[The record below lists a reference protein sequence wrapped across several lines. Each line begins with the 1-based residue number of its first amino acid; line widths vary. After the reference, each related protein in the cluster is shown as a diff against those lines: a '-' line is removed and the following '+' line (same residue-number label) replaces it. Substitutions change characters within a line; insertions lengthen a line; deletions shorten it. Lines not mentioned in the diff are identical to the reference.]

1 MLVASIVL
9 TLLCCCICCK
19 YRYNCTCF
27 VYEYEMPI
35 TLYAIMQWMSRKR
48 RSPAASELRIFEQV
62 SPKFDRKIPQ
72 KKTSTHSSKYLDEP
86 NSLHEWQCIVF
97 TKFINTIPSSL
108 SIINFY
114 TLIGRSSEQ
123 WHRSM
128 EGGASYRMV

>member
-9 TLLCCCICCK
+9 TLLCCCIKMQSACAS
-19 YRYNCTCF
+19 CTSTRCRSRS
-27 VYEYEMPI
+27 
-35 TLYAIMQWMSRKR
+35 MQWMSRKR
-48 RSPAASELRIFEQV
+48 RSQAASELRIFEQV

-86 NSLHEWQCIVF
+86 NSLHKWQFIVF

-123 WHRSM
+123 WHRNM